1 MRMTPAVKVILIINV
16 VFYVLTYWVTPFVAL
31 DGHTDWFLNFNALHP
46 IGYSGFAIYQYITYM
61 FMHGGWWHL
70 FFNMWSLM
78 IFGNAVE
85 QQIGTKRFWFYY
97 LMCGIGSALVNQFIT
112 FLGIIPPSQLVG
124 ASGAIYG
131 VMAAAAF
138 FFPNARLFIIPIP
151 FPIKLKYL
159 VGFYTLVEMYLGITS
174 IDGVAHFAH
183 LGGILVGAII
193 LFIWRMQEKR
203 QPKNGG
209 GYYRNTSSSYG
220 SSSYGSSSY
229 SSSSYGSSSHYD
241 KEEGFWDKLKKG
253 FSGKRTPKMRVM
265 NVRETNHED
274 HEYNRKK
281 VQDNEEID
289 RILDKIRKNG
299 YQNLSDSEKATLFN
313 ASKKMRGEE

>member
-1 MRMTPAVKVILIINV
+1 MRMTPAVKVILIINI
-16 VFYVLTYWVTPFVAL
+16 VLYILAYWVTPAIPL
-31 DGHTDWFLNFNALHP
+31 DGDGDWFLKLNALHP
-46 IGYSGFAIYQYITYM
+46 IGSKDFAIYQYLTYM
-61 FMHGGWWHL
+61 FMHGGWLHL

-85 QQIGTKRFWFYY
+85 QQIGTKRFWIYY
-97 LMCGIGSALVNQFIT
+97 LLCGVGAALVNQLIT
-112 FLGIIPPSQLVG
+112 WIGIIIPAQLVG

-138 FFPNARLFIIPIP
+138 FFPNAKLFIIPIP

-159 VGFYTLVEMYLGITS
+159 VGFYTLVEMYMGITS

-193 LFIWRMQEKR
+193 LFIWKMQEKQR
-203 QPKNGG
+203 GQRNN
-209 GYYRNTSSSYG
+209 YY
-220 SSSYGSSSY
+220 Y
-229 SSSSYGSSSHYD
+229 SSSTRGSNYD
-241 KEEGFWDKLKKG
+241 KDEGFWDKMKKG
-253 FSGKRTPKMRVM
+253 FGGKRTPKMRVT
-265 NVRETNHED
+265 NVRETNYAD
-274 HEYNRKK
+274 HQYNEQKR
-281 VQDNEEID
+281 QDNEEID

-299 YQNLSDSEKATLFN
+299 YQNLSESEKATLFN

>member
-1 MRMTPAVKVILIINV
+1 MRMTPAVKVILIINI
-16 VFYVLTYWVTPFVAL
+16 VLYILAYWVTPIIPL
-31 DGHTDWFLNFNALHP
+31 DGHGDWFLNFNALHP
-46 IGYSGFAIYQYITYM
+46 IGSPGFAIYQYLTYM

-85 QQIGTKRFWFYY
+85 QQIGTKRFWIYY
-97 LMCGIGSALVNQFIT
+97 LLCGVGAALVNQLIT
-112 FLGIIPPSQLVG
+112 WMGIINSAQLVG

-138 FFPNARLFIIPIP
+138 FFPNAKLFIIPIP

-159 VGFYTLVEMYLGITS
+159 VGFYTLVEMYMGITS

-183 LGGILVGAII
+183 LGGIFVGAII
-193 LFIWRMQEKR
+193 LFIWKMQDKQR
-203 QPKNGG
+203 GQRNN
-209 GYYRNTSSSYG
+209 YY
-220 SSSYGSSSY
+220 Y
-229 SSSSYGSSSHYD
+229 SSSTNGSHYD
-241 KEEGFWDKLKKG
+241 KDEGLWDKMKKG
-253 FSGKRTPKMRVM
+253 FSGKRTPKMRVT
-265 NVRETNHED
+265 NVREANYAD
-274 HEYNRKK
+274 HQYNEQKR
-281 VQDNEEID
+281 QNNEEID

-299 YQNLSDSEKATLFN
+299 YQNLSESEKATLFN

>member
-16 VFYVLTYWVTPFVAL
+16 VFYLLTYLITPAVAL
-31 DGHTDWFLNFNALHP
+31 NGHTDWFLNFNALHP
-46 IGYSGFAIYQYITYM
+46 IGSKGFAIYQYLTYM

-85 QQIGTKRFWFYY
+85 QQIGTKRFWIYY
-97 LMCGIGSALVNQFIT
+97 LLCGVGAALVNQLIT
-112 FLGIIPPSQLVG
+112 WMGIINPAQLVG

-138 FFPNARLFIIPIP
+138 FFPNAKLFIIPIP

-159 VGFYTLVEMYLGITS
+159 VGFYTLVEMYMGITS

-193 LFIWRMQEKR
+193 LFIWKMQEKQR
-203 QPKNGG
+203 GQRNN
-209 GYYRNTSSSYG
+209 YY
-220 SSSYGSSSY
+220 Y
-229 SSSSYGSSSHYD
+229 SSSTRGSNYD
-241 KEEGFWDKLKKG
+241 KDEGFWDKMKKG
-253 FSGKRTPKMRVM
+253 FGGKRTPKMRVT
-265 NVRETNHED
+265 NVRETNYAD
-274 HEYNRKK
+274 HQYNEQKR
-281 VQDNEEID
+281 QDNEEID

-299 YQNLSDSEKATLFN
+299 YQNLSESEKATLFN

>member
-1 MRMTPAVKVILIINV
+1 MRMTPAVKVILIINI
-16 VFYVLTYWVTPFVAL
+16 VLYIFAYWVSPVIPL
-31 DGHTDWFLNFNALHP
+31 NGRDDWFLNFNALHP
-46 IGYSGFAIYQYITYM
+46 IGSPGFAIYQYLTYM

-85 QQIGTKRFWFYY
+85 QQIGTRRFWLYY
-97 LMCGIGSALVNQFIT
+97 LLCGVGAALVNQLIT
-112 FLGIIPPSQLVG
+112 WMDIINPAQLVG

-138 FFPNARLFIIPIP
+138 FFPNAKLFIIPIP

-159 VGFYTLVEMYLGITS
+159 VGFYTLVEMYMGITS

-193 LFIWRMQEKR
+193 LFIWKMQDKQR
-203 QPKNGG
+203 SQRN
-209 GYYRNTSSSYG
+209 YYH
-220 SSSYGSSSY
+220 Y
-229 SSSSYGSSSHYD
+229 SSSTNGSHYD
-241 KEEGFWDKLKKG
+241 KDEGFWDKMKKG
-253 FSGKRTPKMRVM
+253 FGGKRTPKMRVT
-265 NVRETNHED
+265 NVRETNYAD
-274 HEYNRKK
+274 HQYNAQKR
-281 VQDNEEID
+281 QDNEEID

-299 YQNLSDSEKATLFN
+299 YQNLSESEKATLFN

>member
-1 MRMTPAVKVILIINV
+1 MRMTPAVKVILITNI
-16 VFYVLTYWVTPFVAL
+16 VFYALAYWISPLFPL
-31 DGHTDWFLNFNALHP
+31 NGHPDWFVNFNALHP
-46 IGYSGFAIYQYITYM
+46 IGGKGFAVYQYLTYM

-85 QQIGTKRFWFYY
+85 QQVGTKRFVYYY
-97 LMCGIGSALVNQFIT
+97 LLCGIGSALVNQLFT
-112 FLGIIPPSQLVG
+112 FLGVIYPAQLVG

-138 FFPNARLFIIPIP
+138 FFPNAKLFIIPIP

-174 IDGVAHFAH
+174 LDGIAHFAH
-183 LGGILVGAII
+183 LGGIIVGIAI
-193 LFIWRMQEKR
+193 LFIWKWQDKR
-203 QPKNGG
+203 NAQRGRDN
-209 GYYRNTSSSYG
+209 YWTSTSSNYN
-220 SSSYGSSSY
+220 
-229 SSSSYGSSSHYD
+229 
-241 KEEGFWDKLKKG
+241 KEESAWGKLKNSVFGSRK
-253 FSGKRTPKMRVM
+253 PKMRVT
-265 NVRETNHED
+265 NVKETNHAD
-274 HEYNRKK
+274 HVYNQRKR
-281 VQDNEEID
+281 QESEEID

-299 YQNLSDSEKATLFN
+299 YQNLSESEKATLFN

>member
-1 MRMTPAVKVILIINV
+1 MIPLN
-16 VFYVLTYWVTPFVAL
+16 
-31 DGHTDWFLNFNALHP
+31 GHDDWFLNFNALHP
-46 IGYSGFAIYQYITYM
+46 IGSQGFAIYQYLTYM

-85 QQIGTKRFWFYY
+85 QQIGTKRFWIYY
-97 LMCGIGSALVNQFIT
+97 LLCGVGAALVNQLIT
-112 FLGIIPPSQLVG
+112 WMGIINPAQLVG

-138 FFPNARLFIIPIP
+138 FFPNAKLFIIPIP

-159 VGFYTLVEMYLGITS
+159 VGFYTLVEMYMGITS

-193 LFIWRMQEKR
+193 LFIWKAQDKQRSQ
-203 QPKNGG
+203 
-209 GYYRNTSSSYG
+209 RNNYH
-220 SSSYGSSSY
+220 YY
-229 SSSSYGSSSHYD
+229 SSSTSDSHYD
-241 KEEGFWDKLKKG
+241 KEEGLWGKMKKG
-253 FSGKRTPKMRVM
+253 FGGKRTPKMRVT
-265 NVRETNHED
+265 NVRETNYAD
-274 HEYNRKK
+274 HQYNEQKR
-281 VQDNEEID
+281 QDNEEID

-299 YQNLSDSEKATLFN
+299 YQNLSESEKTTLFN

>member
-16 VFYVLTYWVTPFVAL
+16 VFYILTYWITPMFAL
-31 DGHTDWFLNFNALHP
+31 DGHSDWFMNFNALHP

-85 QQIGTKRFWFYY
+85 QQVGTRRFYFYY
-97 LMCGIGSALVNQFIT
+97 IMCGIGSALVNQLCT
-112 FLGIIPPSQLVG
+112 FLGIINPAQLVG

-131 VMAAAAF
+131 VMAAAAY
-138 FFPNARLFIIPIP
+138 FFPNAKLFIIPIP

-159 VGFYTLVEMYLGITS
+159 VGFYTVVEMYLGITS

-183 LGGILVGAII
+183 LGGILVGILI
-193 LFIWRMQEKR
+193 LFIWKTQGKKQAR
-203 QPKNGG
+203 NGNG
-209 GYYRNTSSSYG
+209 W
-220 SSSYGSSSY
+220 Y
-229 SSSSYGSSSHYD
+229 SSSTGDSHYD
-241 KEEGFWDKLKKG
+241 KEEGVWDKMKKSFG
-253 FSGKRTPKMRVM
+253 GKRTPKMRVM
-265 NVRETNHED
+265 NVREVNADD

-281 VQDNEEID
+281 AQDNEEVD
-289 RILDKIRKNG
+289 RILDKIRRNG
-299 YQNLSDSEKATLFN
+299 YQNLTEAEKATLFN
-313 ASKKMRGEE
+313 ASKRMRGES

>member
-16 VFYVLTYWVTPFVAL
+16 VFYILTYWITPMFML
-31 DGHTDWFLNFNALHP
+31 DGHPDWFMNFNALHP
-46 IGYSGFAIYQYITYM
+46 IGDDGFAIYQFLTYM

-85 QQIGTKRFWFYY
+85 QQVGTKRFYFYY
-97 LMCGIGSALVNQFIT
+97 LMCGIGSALINQLCTAIG
-112 FLGIIPPSQLVG
+112 LINPASLVG

-138 FFPNARLFIIPIP
+138 FFPNAKLFIIPIP

-159 VGFYTLVEMYLGITS
+159 VGFYTVVEMYMGVTSPDGI
-174 IDGVAHFAH
+174 AHFAH
-183 LGGILVGAII
+183 LGGILVGAVI
-193 LFIWRMQEKR
+193 LFLWKMQEKR
-203 QPKNGG
+203 HTQDGN
-209 GYYRNTSSSYG
+209 YWTSSSTN
-220 SSSYGSSSY
+220 
-229 SSSSYGSSSHYD
+229 SHYD
-241 KEEGFWDKLKKG
+241 KEESSWQKLWH
-253 FSGKRTPKMRVM
+253 KRTPKMRVT
-265 NVRETNHED
+265 NVRETNYQE
-274 HEYNRKK
+274 HEYNERKR
-281 VQDNEEID
+281 QNNEEID

>member
-16 VFYVLTYWVTPFVAL
+16 VFYILTYWVTPLFAL
-31 DGHTDWFLNFNALHP
+31 DGHSDWFLNFNALHP
-46 IGYSGFAIYQYITYM
+46 IGYSGFAIYQYLTYM

-85 QQIGTKRFWFYY
+85 QQVGTRRFWFYY
-97 LMCGIGSALVNQFIT
+97 LTCGIGSALVNQFCT

-159 VGFYTLVEMYLGITS
+159 VGFYTLVEMYMGITS

-193 LFIWRMQEKR
+193 LFVWRMQEKNR
-203 QPKNGG
+203 QQNGNG
-209 GYYRNTSSSYG
+209 NYWKSTSSSYDT
-220 SSSYGSSSY
+220 
-229 SSSSYGSSSHYD
+229 SHYD
-241 KEEGFWDKLKKG
+241 KEKGFWEKLKQG
-253 FSGKRTPKMRVM
+253 FSGKRTPKMRVT
-265 NVRETNHED
+265 NVRETNYDD

-281 VQDNEEID
+281 NQDNEEID

>member
-16 VFYVLTYWVTPFVAL
+16 VFYVLTYWLTPWVAM

-46 IGYSGFAIYQYITYM
+46 IGTGGFAPYQYITYM

-85 QQIGTKRFWFYY
+85 QQIGTKRFWIYY
-97 LMCGIGSALVNQFIT
+97 LLCGVGSALVNQLFT
-112 FLGIIPPSQLVG
+112 VLGIISPAQLVG

-138 FFPNARLFIIPIP
+138 FFPNAKLFIIPIP

-183 LGGILVGAII
+183 LGGILVGVLI
-193 LFIWRMQEKR
+193 LFIWRKQEKQR
-203 QPKNGG
+203 AQRSASGN
-209 GYYRNTSSSYG
+209 YWTSSS
-220 SSSYGSSSY
+220 SA
-229 SSSSYGSSSHYD
+229 SHYD
-241 KEEGFWDKLKKG
+241 KEE
-253 FSGKRTPKMRVM
+253 SGWNFFRNRKPKMRVT
-265 NVRETNHED
+265 NVREVNHED
-274 HEYNRKK
+274 HEYNRRKA
-281 VQDNEEID
+281 QNDEEID

-299 YQNLSDSEKATLFN
+299 YQNLSESEKATLFD
-313 ASKKMRGEE
+313 ASKRMRGEG

>member
-1 MRMTPAVKVILIINV
+1 MTPAVKVILIINV
-16 VFYVLTYWVTPFVAL
+16 VLYVLAYWVTPMVPL
-31 DGHTDWFLNFNALHP
+31 GGNDRWFLDLNALYP
-46 IGYSGFAIYQYITYM
+46 IGHPYFKIYQFITYQ

-85 QQIGTKRFWFYY
+85 QQVGTKRFVWYY
-97 LMCGIGSALVNQFIT
+97 LLCGIGAALVNQAMSWM
-112 FLGIIPPSQLVG
+112 GIISPAQLVG

-138 FFPNARLFIIPIP
+138 FFPNAKLFIIPIP

-183 LGGILVGAII
+183 LGGILAGLII
-193 LFIWRMQEKR
+193 LFIWKSQAKQQR
-203 QPKNGG
+203 QR
-209 GYYRNTSSSYG
+209 GYYR
-220 SSSYGSSSY
+220 Y
-229 SSSSYGSSSHYD
+229 SSSTQDSHYD
-241 KEEGFWDKLKKG
+241 KDEGMWAKMKKG
-253 FSGKRTPKMRVM
+253 FGGKRTPKMRVT
-265 NVRETNHED
+265 NVRETNYAD
-274 HEYNRKK
+274 HQYNEQKR
-281 VQDNEEID
+281 QNNEEID

-313 ASKKMRGEE
+313 ASKAMRGEE

>member
-16 VFYVLTYWVTPFVAL
+16 VLYVMAYWITPMVPM
-31 DGHTDWFLNFNALHP
+31 DGYPDWFLNANALHP
-46 IGYSGFAIYQYITYM
+46 LGGEGFAVYQYFTYM

-85 QQIGTKRFWFYY
+85 QQLGTKRFWIYY
-97 LMCGIGSALVNQFIT
+97 LLCGIGAALVNQCMT
-112 FLGIIPPSQLVG
+112 WMGIINPAQLVG

-131 VMAAAAF
+131 VMGAAAF
-138 FFPNARLFIIPIP
+138 FFPNAKLFIIPIP

-159 VGFYTLVEMYLGITS
+159 VGFYTVVEMYLGITS
-174 IDGVAHFAH
+174 IDGVAHFAL
-183 LGGILVGAII
+183 LGGILVGAIV
-193 LFIWRMQEKR
+193 LFVWRMQEKQR
-203 QPKNGG
+203 AQNGG
-209 GYYRNTSSSYG
+209 YGYKSSTSG
-220 SSSYGSSSY
+220 
-229 SSSSYGSSSHYD
+229 SHYQKD
-241 KEEGFWDKLKKG
+241 ESSWKDWLG
-253 FSGKRTPKMRVM
+253 GKRKPKMRVT
-265 NVRETNHED
+265 NVREVNHED
-274 HEYNRKK
+274 HQYNAQTR
-281 VQDNEEID
+281 QESEEID

>member
-1 MRMTPAVKVILIINV
+1 MTPAVKVILIINI
-16 VFYVLTYWVTPFVAL
+16 VFYILTYWITPLFAL
-31 DGHTDWFLNFNALHP
+31 DGHSDWFLNFNALHP

-85 QQIGTKRFWFYY
+85 QQVGTSRFYFYY
-97 LMCGIGSALVNQFIT
+97 LMCGIGSALVNQLCTFI
-112 FLGIIPPSQLVG
+112 GIIPPSQLVG

-138 FFPNARLFIIPIP
+138 FFPNAKLFIIPIP

-183 LGGILVGAII
+183 LGGILIGAII
-193 LFIWRMQEKR
+193 LFIWKMQEKKHA
-203 QPKNGG
+203 QHSHNN
-209 GYYRNTSSSYG
+209 YW
-220 SSSYGSSSY
+220 
-229 SSSSYGSSSHYD
+229 SSSSTYDSHYD
-241 KEEGFWDKLKKG
+241 KDEGLWEKLKKN
-253 FSGKRTPKMRVM
+253 FTSKRTPKMRVT
-265 NVRETNHED
+265 NVRETNYAD

-281 VQDNEEID
+281 MQENEEID

-299 YQNLSDSEKATLFN
+299 YQNLSDSEKAMLFN

>member
-1 MRMTPAVKVILIINV
+1 MRLTPAVKTILIINV
-16 VFYVLTYWVTPFVAL
+16 VFYVLTYWITPMIPL
-31 DGHTDWFLNFNALHP
+31 GGRSDWFLTFNALHP
-46 IGYSGFAIYQYITYM
+46 VGYGGFAVYQYLTYM

-85 QQIGTKRFWFYY
+85 QQVGTTRFVWYY
-97 LMCGIGSALVNQFIT
+97 LLCGIGSAMINQLCT
-112 FLGIIPPSQLVG
+112 ALGIIYPAQLVG

-138 FFPNARLFIIPIP
+138 FFPNAKLFIIPFP

-159 VGFYTLVEMYLGITS
+159 VGFYTLAEMYMGITS

-183 LGGILVGAII
+183 LGGILVGVAI
-193 LFIWRMQEKR
+193 LFWWRWQAKQR
-203 QPKNGG
+203 AQRGAD
-209 GYYRNTSSSYG
+209 GYWTSSSTAG
-220 SSSYGSSSY
+220 
-229 SSSSYGSSSHYD
+229 SHYD
-241 KEEGFWDKLKKG
+241 RDEGLWDKLKKA
-253 FSGKRTPKMRVM
+253 FSGSGRTPKMRVT
-265 NVRETNHED
+265 NVRERNYAD
-274 HEYNRKK
+274 HAYNERKR
-281 VQDNEEID
+281 QESEEID

-313 ASKKMRGEE
+313 ASKRMREEGES